1 MTEKPRKY
9 RCKTRLVVP
18 TWDNFCDVN
27 GSHVAHVLDVSD
39 SYYDV
44 CYIIEIGDT
53 FDVSMTPY
61 GVEYHY
67 VKLESTD
74 NTFGFYLWE
83 GTLDEYFEE
92 VSE

>member
-1 MTEKPRKY
+1 MSKPRKY

-18 TWDNFCDVN
+18 TRDEFCDVS
-27 GSHVAHVLDVSD
+27 GSHVAHVLDVGD

-53 FDVSMTPY
+53 FSGSTTPY
-61 GVEYHY
+61 SAEYRY

-74 NTFGFYLWE
+74 NTFGFYLWK

-92 VSE
+92 VPE